1 MGVPQLTVTEG
12 GNPIPWRGCRRVG
25 SESNDTVSTSAAE
38 GDHVITVDQTE
49 SKAGLSWLSTTTM
62 ASASSKVLDIDGG
75 APRPL
80 SLYTWMCVLLS
91 TVSAMLM
98 GYDIGIMSG
107 ALLFVRQSLQLT
119 ELQVEVIVG
128 SLNLVAAL
136 GSLASGHVAGWLGR
150 RRALLMSSLL
160 FLLGNVVLAVS
171 PNFLCLLAGRVVTG
185 LGVGFAMMIAPLYSA
200 EISPARVRG
209 FLVSWTEVFVNLGIL
224 LGYLFGFAFEFASP
238 RYNWRLMLGAGALPA
253 AFLGAAVLLRVLPE
267 SPRWLVLQGREDE
280 AREVLRRVVCNG
292 DEEEAH
298 LRLDEILAANKEE
311 LRQEIAAKEYVKSTG
326 AAATSDSLFRRGL
339 QFVTSPLARMYI
351 IAIAIN
357 FFQQASGIDALVYYS
372 PVVFGQAGIESKAGK
387 LGATVGMGVTKLT
400 FVLVATSLLDRVG
413 RKKLL
418 YLSAGGVAT
427 CLTSVA
433 VTFMLMGL
441 NSAKGDSMLSVS
453 MKASAH
459 AVSPAAVAITILA
472 LFAYVAFF
480 SIGLGPISYVLT
492 SEVFPLRHRSTA
504 VGVSIFVNRA
514 VSGCVALLFLTI
526 AKAITPAG
534 TFLLFAGVTVLGML
548 FVRLVVPETKGK
560 TLEEIGQDLSK
571 VANASMEMQPTR
583 V

>member
-1 MGVPQLTVTEG
+1 MEG
-12 GNPIPWRGCRRVG
+12 QCLKHVSTSEAGRPIPWRGCGRQET
-25 SESNDTVSTSAAE
+25 SESIPTSDIE
-38 GDHVITVDQTE
+38 NGLNMRS
-49 SKAGLSWLSTTTM
+49 SKGSHGLSM
-62 ASASSKVLDIDGG
+62 
-75 APRPL
+75 
-80 SLYTWMCVLLS
+80 YTWLCVLLS

-107 ALLFVRQSLQLT
+107 ALLFVRESLRLN

-128 SLNLVAAL
+128 SLNLVAAV
-136 GSLASGHVAGWLGR
+136 GSLVSGHVAGRLGR

-200 EISPARVRG
+200 EISPASLRG
-209 FLVSWTEVFVNLGIL
+209 FLVSWTDVFVNVGIL
-224 LGYLFGFAFEFASP
+224 LGYLFGFAFEFVSP

-253 AFLGAAVLLRVLPE
+253 MFLGAAVLLKVLPE

-280 AREVLRRVVCNG
+280 AREVMKRVVCNG
-292 DEEEAH
+292 DEEEAQE
-298 LRLDEILAANKEE
+298 RLDEILAANKEE
-311 LRQEIAAKEYVKSTG
+311 LQQQVEEKMHITNDVQAGSSARPVYLVLKI
-326 AAATSDSLFRRGL
+326 RRL
-339 QFVTSPLARMYI
+339 LASPLARMYM

-372 PVVFGQAGIESKAGK
+372 PVVFGQAGIQSKAGK

-418 YLSAGGVAT
+418 YYSAGGVAA
-427 CLTSVA
+427 CLSSVA
-433 VTFMLMGL
+433 GTFMLMGL
-441 NSAKGDSMLSVS
+441 NSAKGDSMLSVAV
-453 MKASAH
+453 KANAH
-459 AVSPAAVAITILA
+459 PISPMAVAITILA
-472 LFAYVAFF
+472 VFAYVAFF

-514 VSGCVALLFLTI
+514 VSGSVALIFLTI

-534 TFLLFAGVTVLGML
+534 TFLLFAGITVLGIL
-548 FVRLVVPETKGK
+548 FVWLVVPETKGK
-560 TLEEIGQDLSK
+560 SLEEIAHYLSAK
-571 VANASMEMQPTR
+571 SDGLPAASTEMQPAQY
-583 V
+583 